1 MNGFRRLQQRLQQE
15 GWYVGWAL
23 PCCQSCAWGS
33 LPFEHEDGPFKGQDV
48 DFNKVLFNHEQD
60 CQIECD
66 WDDNDEIILS
76 ENISA
81 EDYDTFP
88 HNSPEEQ
95 TSSMFCFAGDPEGV
109 KNLTAVLPLIEE
121 SGCTYS
127 WSGTGDQRIEIAW
140 E

>member
-1 MNGFRRLQQRLQQE
+1 MNNFRKLQERLQQE

-33 LPFEHEDGPFKGQDV
+33 LPFEHEEGPFKGQDI

-60 CQIECD
+60 CEVYPD
-66 WDDNDEIILS
+66 WDSDTDDLE
-76 ENISA
+76 
-81 EDYDTFP
+81 YDSLP

-95 TSSMFCFAGDPEGV
+95 TSSMFCFSGDPEGV
-109 KNLTAVLPLIEE
+109 KNLTAILPLIEE
-121 SGCTYS
+121 SGCTYG

-140 E
+140 